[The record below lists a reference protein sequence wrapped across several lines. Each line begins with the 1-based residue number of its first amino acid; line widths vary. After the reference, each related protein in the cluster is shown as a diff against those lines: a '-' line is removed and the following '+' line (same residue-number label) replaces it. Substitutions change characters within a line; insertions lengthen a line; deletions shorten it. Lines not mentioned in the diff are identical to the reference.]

1 MRWRSVSSA
10 MFQLKGQGNGLMLH
24 HERVRLDTR
33 EKSFTERVHRHW
45 NKLPREV
52 VESLSQEVFQR
63 HLGVALRGMV

>member
-1 MRWRSVSSA
+1 MRWGSVSSA
-10 MFQLKGQGNGLMLH
+10 MSQLKGQGNGLMLH

-33 EKSFTERVHRHW
+33 EKGFTERVLGHW

-63 HLGVALRGMV
+63 HLDVALRGVV

>member
-1 MRWRSVSSA
+1 
-10 MFQLKGQGNGLMLH
+10 MLH

-33 EKSFTERVHRHW
+33 EKGFTERVLGHW

-63 HLGVALRGMV
+63 HLDVALRGVV